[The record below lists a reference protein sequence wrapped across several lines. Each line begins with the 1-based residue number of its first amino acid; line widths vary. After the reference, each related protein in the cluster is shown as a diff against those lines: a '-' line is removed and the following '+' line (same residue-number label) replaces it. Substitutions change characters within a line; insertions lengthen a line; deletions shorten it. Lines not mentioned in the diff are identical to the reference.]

1 MYVIGGA
8 VALAS
13 IFGERHSTFPVRS
26 SYASSRPWLRPTKTT
41 PPRVDSM
48 PLRHVSPRLHVTV
61 QERRFVRMFIA
72 TTLPMPL
79 GLPGVEKSPSIW
91 KKLPRGFS
99 VPGGAGGSA
108 FHAPKDWLAQMYVYP
123 VRWLKLDGGHSLAGN
138 GPNTL

>member
-1 MYVIGGA
+1 MATYCLPFTMYVIGGA
-8 VALAS
+8 VALAI

-72 TTLPMPL
+72 TTLPIPF
-79 GLPGVEKSPSIW
+79 GLPGGGKRASIW
-91 KKLPRGFS
+91 EKLPSGFS
-99 VPGGAGGSA
+99 CPASGSGGA
-108 FHAPKDWLAQMYVYP
+108 FPAPKDSDARM
-123 VRWLKLDGGHSLAGN
+123 
-138 GPNTL
+138 